1 MIFKKDLMDK
11 KNLLKEL
18 DSQGYSDRINK
29 IAILGRNNNGSTQYS
44 KLLSSLLEGGAYEAH
59 LALTGAS
66 VTHDTNIILLALKHP
81 MATVRI
87 QAAGLLAKVASDIDI
102 DIERE
107 ILNLSHDCRR
117 KLLRSISILNRQEWA
132 ERLLPIVYTRWG
144 AQEASI
150 LLPACYKETVSK
162 WILDIGYVIKDWYKL
177 ARRHLDVVAEYFKT
191 TLESTP
197 LSEKGY
203 VWWRFS
209 SAIEIFCNLKADL
222 VLECAMNHGSMGVI
236 HPVLKKQLGTLVRIN
251 PGAVYML
258 LTRNESRGDL
268 ISHGVPDGILSR
280 RNCLSIDQWIEIAK
294 LLAENP
300 MHIAKLLH
308 CIAPS
313 NREVIFES
321 VYEEDK
327 RKERIFPETLLYKL
341 PHKLRD
347 KEASRMLGLR
357 EIYDNREKT
366 IRITACRS
374 IDNSRE
380 MLEKA
385 THVSNAEERA
395 LALAQLIKCTAL
407 SRHGVDKT
415 LAFLGR
421 IKNDQDSVRGA
432 VITELSNSPSS
443 MFTDE
448 NIKELTLLV
457 DSVIEARDTSY
468 VTKAALQKLAFVI
481 MRYNAL
487 NPKSEIFK
495 FSLRTIIKLAKQNG
509 QLTLPSL
516 EKSLP
521 WGTETI
527 IFDEIYPLV
536 VEANKRENYNFVISL
551 ANSFGKRGF
560 NINKL
565 QNLLKEATK
574 AKTDSIAVQ
583 ATRHWLAPNKT
594 RDERVKELLTL
605 DASFITINEVFLH
618 LHLKRQDWLDPF
630 ISGAAIKGKFLTGK
644 TIHLVPAMDGFN
656 RWLPRQ
662 QKSFSS
668 LLEKVAFDTK
678 RSLFERSR
686 AIKIMAKM
694 PDLCPDK
701 ILELLK
707 DEEVSVV
714 EAALYALS
722 LLEEPE
728 KALPLLV
735 NNLDGDRARVAMYS
749 IPRCVRR
756 VNPVLLTS
764 MLKELLNRD
773 ILKIT
778 VRKEAIRLLG
788 AYKSSESVSLLMNE
802 FEKVNS
808 HKDVIIAIG
817 HAARQLLDDE
827 RGWHIL
833 SLMASSSQSDIAK
846 SLLFQ
851 QPNELPVD
859 YRSRYLELIIKIASH
874 TDATV
879 GRDAF
884 NCMKHWT
891 NGNEVI
897 IANATAEAIVN
908 LEDSTRWNAAMN
920 TLVETCRDGKVN
932 EFVIGVFKDLANVKI
947 SDEWNATA
955 KRDLPHRQRLLKF
968 TDKLISLPKN
978 TRLNLK
984 LLYMGINDCL
994 ALNETLKH
1002 AVMKLYIAS
1011 IDWNDVEESVAYL
1024 NSFVNC
1030 ITQQPHLL
1038 KDAYRQVAQNLK
1050 DSKGYW
1056 NPDTILEIVNVI
1068 WSEGRNDSQ
1077 FIGLSLLEVT
1087 GSVLLWSPDCI
1098 RLLRLYRDHINIEIC
1113 SLALD
1118 IWTTKD

>member
-18 DSQGYSDRINK
+18 DSLGYSDRISK
-29 IAILGRNNNGSTQYS
+29 IAILGRNNIGSTQFS
-44 KLLSSLLEGGAYEAH
+44 KLLSSLLEDGAYEAQ
-59 LALTGAS
+59 LALTGAC
-66 VTHDTNIILLALKHP
+66 VTQDANIILLALRHP
-81 MATVRI
+81 MATVRN
-87 QAAGLLAKVASDIDI
+87 QASGLLAKMASDI

-107 ILNLSHDCRR
+107 ILHLSHDCRR
-117 KLLRSISILNRQEWA
+117 KLLRSISNINRQEWA
-132 ERLLPIVYTRWG
+132 ERLLPIVYARWG

-162 WILDIGYVIKDWYKL
+162 WLLDIGYIIKDWYKL
-177 ARRHLDVVAEYFKT
+177 ANRHLEVVAEYFKRI
-191 TLESTP
+191 LESTP
-197 LSEKGY
+197 PREKAY

-209 SAIEIFCNLKADL
+209 SAIEILCNLKADL

-251 PGAVYML
+251 PDAVYML
-258 LTRNESRGDL
+258 LTRNESRSDL
-268 ISHGVPDGILSR
+268 ITHGVPDGILR
-280 RNCLSIDQWIEIAK
+280 KRNCLSIDQWIEIAK

-300 MHIAKLLH
+300 LHIAKLLH
-308 CIAPS
+308 YMAPS
-313 NREVIFES
+313 NRSVIFDS

-341 PHKLRD
+341 PHNLRD
-347 KEASRMLGLR
+347 KEATRMLGLR
-357 EIYDNREKT
+357 EIYDHREKT
-366 IRITACRS
+366 IRINACLS
-374 IDNSRE
+374 INNSRE

-385 THVSNAEERA
+385 THVSNADERA
-395 LALAQLIKCTAL
+395 LALAQLIKSTAL
-407 SRHGVDKT
+407 SRHGFDKT
-415 LAFLGR
+415 LLFLGR
-421 IKNDQDSVRGA
+421 IKNDQDPVRCA
-432 VITELSNSPSS
+432 VITELSNSPLS

-468 VTKAALQKLAFVI
+468 VTQAALQKLAFSI
-481 MRYNAL
+481 MRYHAL

-495 FSLRTIIKLAKQNG
+495 FSLRTIIKLAKQSG
-509 QLTLPSL
+509 QVTLPSL

-521 WGTETI
+521 QGTERI
-527 IFDEIYPLV
+527 IFDEIFPLA

-551 ANSFGKRGF
+551 ANSFGKRGYS
-560 NINKL
+560 IIKL

-594 RDERVKELLTL
+594 RDERVKELLFL
-605 DASFITINEVFLH
+605 DNSFITIKEVFLH
-618 LHLKRQDWLDPF
+618 LHLKRQEWLDPF

-644 TIHLVPAMDGFN
+644 TIHLVPATDGFH

-662 QKSFSS
+662 QKSLRS
-668 LLEKVAFDTK
+668 LLERVAFDAK

-722 LLEEPE
+722 LLQKPE
-728 KALPLLV
+728 KALPILV
-735 NNLDGDRARVAMYS
+735 ENLDGDRARVAMYS

-756 VNPVLLTS
+756 VDPVLLTS

-773 ILKIT
+773 KLKIT

-788 AYKSSESVSLLMNE
+788 TYRSSESISLLMNE
-802 FEKVNS
+802 FEKINA
-808 HKDVIIAIG
+808 HKDVVIAIG

-833 SLMASSSQSDIAK
+833 SSMAASSQSDIAK

-851 QPNELPVD
+851 QPNELPVKH
-859 YRSRYLELIIKIASH
+859 RSQYLELIIKIASH
-874 TDATV
+874 TDAAV

-884 NCMKHWT
+884 NCMIHWT
-891 NGNEVI
+891 NGSEFI
-897 IANATAEAIVN
+897 IATATAEAIVN

-920 TLVETCRDGKVN
+920 TLIETCRDGKVN
-932 EFVIGVFKDLANVKI
+932 EFVIGVFKDLANVQI

-968 TDKLISLPKN
+968 TDRLISLPKN

-984 LLYMGINDCL
+984 PLYLAIINCL
-994 ALNETLKH
+994 ASNETLKH
-1002 AVMKLYIAS
+1002 AVMKFYIAS
-1011 IDWNDVEESVAYL
+1011 IDWNNVKESVADL
-1024 NSFVNC
+1024 NSVVNC

-1056 NPDTILEIVNVI
+1056 NPETILEIVDVI
-1068 WSEGRNDSQ
+1068 WSEGCYESQ
-1077 FIGLSLLEVT
+1077 FIGLSLLEVI
-1087 GSVLLWSPDCI
+1087 GSVLLWSPDCT
-1098 RLLRLYRDHINIEIC
+1098 RLLRLYRDHINIEIR
-1113 SLALD
+1113 SHALD
-1118 IWTTKD
+1118 IWTSID

>member
-1 MIFKKDLMDK
+1 MDK

-18 DSQGYSDRINK
+18 DSLGYSDRINK
-29 IAILGRNNNGSTQYS
+29 IAILGRNNNGSIQFS
-44 KLLSSLLEGGAYEAH
+44 KLLSSLLEDGAYEAQ
-59 LALTGAS
+59 LALIGAS
-66 VTHDTNIILLALKHP
+66 VTQDVNIILLALRHP
-81 MATVRI
+81 MANIRN
-87 QAAGLLAKVASDIDI
+87 QAAGLLAKVVSDFDI

-107 ILNLSHDCRR
+107 MLNLSHDCRR

-132 ERLLPIVYTRWG
+132 ERLLPLVYARWG

-150 LLPACYKETVSK
+150 LLPACYTETVSK
-162 WILDIGYVIKDWYKL
+162 WLLDIGYVIKDWYKL
-177 ARRHLDVVAEYFKT
+177 ARRHLEVVAEYFKT
-191 TLESTP
+191 TLENTP
-197 LSEKGY
+197 LREKAN
-203 VWWRFS
+203 VWWKFS
-209 SAIEIFCNLKADL
+209 SAIEILCNLKADL

-251 PGAVYML
+251 PDAVFML
-258 LTRNESRGDL
+258 LTRRESRSDL
-268 ISHGVPDGILSR
+268 ISHGVPDGILR
-280 RNCLSIDQWIEIAK
+280 RNCLTIDQWIEIAK
-294 LLAENP
+294 LLADNP

-313 NREVIFES
+313 NRKVIFES

-347 KEASRMLGLR
+347 KEATRMLGLR
-357 EIYDNREKT
+357 EIYDNRVRM

-374 IDNSRE
+374 INNSRE

-385 THVSNAEERA
+385 THVSNVDERA
-395 LALAQLIKCTAL
+395 LALAQLIKSTAL
-407 SRHGVDKT
+407 SRHGFDKT
-415 LAFLGR
+415 LVFLGR
-421 IKNDQDSVRGA
+421 IKNDQDTVRSV

-448 NIKELTLLV
+448 NTKELTMLV

-468 VTKAALQKLAFVI
+468 VTQAALQKLVFAL

-516 EKSLP
+516 EKTLP
-521 WGTETI
+521 RGTEKI
-527 IFDEIYPLV
+527 IFDEIYPLAV
-536 VEANKRENYNFVISL
+536 DANKRENFRFVISL

-560 NINKL
+560 SIIKL

-574 AKTDSIAVQ
+574 AKTDSLAVQ

-605 DASFITINEVFLH
+605 DNSFITINEVFLH
-618 LHLKRQDWLDPF
+618 LHLKRQEWLDPF

-644 TIHLVPAMDGFN
+644 TIHLVPATDGFN

-662 QKSFSS
+662 QKSLSS
-668 LLEKVAFDTK
+668 LLERVAFDAK

-686 AIKIMAKM
+686 AIKIMARM

-707 DEEVSVV
+707 DEEVTLV

-722 LLEEPE
+722 LLQEPE
-728 KALPLLV
+728 KALPILV
-735 NNLDGDRARVAMYS
+735 ENLDGDRARVAMYS

-756 VNPVLLTS
+756 VNPVALTS

-773 ILKIT
+773 KLKIT

-788 AYKSSESVSLLMNE
+788 AYRSNDSISLLMNE
-802 FEKVNS
+802 FEKINA

-817 HAARQLLDDE
+817 HAARQRLDDE

-833 SLMASSSQSDIAK
+833 SSMASSSQGDVAK

-851 QPNELPVD
+851 QPNELPANL
-859 YRSRYLELIIKIASH
+859 RSQYLELIIKIASH
-874 TDATV
+874 TDVNV

-884 NCMKHWT
+884 NSMIHWT

-897 IANATAEAIVN
+897 IATATAEAIVN

-920 TLVETCRDGKVN
+920 TLIETCRDGKVN
-932 EFVIGVFKDLANVKI
+932 EFVIGVFKDLANDKI

-984 LLYMGINDCL
+984 PLYLGIINCL
-994 ALNETLKH
+994 ASNETLKH
-1002 AVMKLYIAS
+1002 AEMKLYIAS
-1011 IDWNDVEESVAYL
+1011 IDWNNVEESVAYL
-1024 NSFVNC
+1024 NSIVNC

-1056 NPDTILEIVNVI
+1056 NPDTMLEIVNEI
-1068 WSEGRNDSQ
+1068 WSEGCYESQ

-1087 GSVLLWSPDCI
+1087 GSILLWSPECI

-1113 SLALD
+1113 SIALD
-1118 IWTTKD
+1118 IWTTIE